1 MKVASVRV
9 GTTAGGAPRFDA
21 GFHLSDGVRA
31 RAAVDSCPYEITTV
45 RGVTREIFFGG
56 RDKRVYVNDATRGHP
71 FLSASGMLKSDL
83 SSLKLISK
91 RLTPNFES
99 TLVRKGWI
107 FISRSGTVG
116 RCVFANGMHDGLA
129 ASEDVIRVV
138 PNGKMCVGCLYAFLA
153 SKYGYAL
160 LTQGTFGSVI
170 NHVEPSY
177 IKSLPVPDFPE
188 SLQQK
193 IHERIMESARLREE
207 ADAARQ
213 KAIDYF
219 SHYDVPKQPTVFA
232 KKLSRFTFSFAAYN
246 NNLDVDAIRAQ
257 YEDCYTTIAE
267 LSQDIFAPPLFK
279 HIYLEKD
286 NGNPFY
292 TGREITFQNQR
303 PYRYLS
309 PRGVH
314 DINDYKVSK
323 GTLLVYKSGVI
334 DGGMYGEVIMADAN
348 LDGACLS
355 DHVIRI
361 TPRSF
366 TDACWMYAF
375 LKTAAGFKLLQALNA
390 GTAIPYMTPE
400 RLSTIRIP
408 RPNKEASAIEK
419 WVSEYIDKRAKSNNL
434 ENEAIDMV
442 EREIESWQEG

>member
-1 MKVASVRV
+1 MKIASVRV

-177 IKSLPVPDFPE
+177 IKSLPVPVFPE

-193 IHERIMESARLREE
+193 IHQRIMESARLREE
-207 ADAARQ
+207 ADAVRC
-213 KAIDYF
+213 KAVAYF
-219 SHYDVPKQPTVFA
+219 ADYDVPKQPTMFS
-232 KKLSRFTFSFAAYN
+232 KKLSQFGFSFAAYN
-246 NNLDVDAIRAQ
+246 NNLDVDAIRAN
-257 YEDCYTTIAE
+257 YAGSSISLSEIAD
-267 LSQDIFAPPLFK
+267 QIFVPPLFK
-279 HIYLEKD
+279 HIYLDKD
-286 NGNPFY
+286 NGHPFL
-292 TGREITFQNQR
+292 TGREMTFQNIR
-303 PYRYLS
+303 YYRWLS
-309 PRGVH
+309 PRGVK
-314 DINDYKVSK
+314 DIRTYTIEKDM
-323 GTLLVYKSGVI
+323 LLLYKSDSG
-334 DGGMYGEVIMADAN
+334 
-348 LDGACLS
+348 
-355 DHVIRI
+355 
-361 TPRSF
+361 
-366 TDACWMYAF
+366 
-375 LKTAAGFKLLQALNA
+375 
-390 GTAIPYMTPE
+390 
-400 RLSTIRIP
+400 
-408 RPNKEASAIEK
+408 
-419 WVSEYIDKRAKSNNL
+419 
-434 ENEAIDMV
+434 
-442 EREIESWQEG
+442 

>member
-1 MKVASVRV
+1 MKIASVRV

-177 IKSLPVPDFPE
+177 IKSLPVPVFPE

-193 IHERIMESARLREE
+193 IHQRIMESARLREE
-207 ADAARQ
+207 ADAARC
-213 KAIDYF
+213 KAVAYF
-219 SHYDVPKQPTVFA
+219 ADYDVPKQPTMFS
-232 KKLSRFTFSFAAYN
+232 KKLSQFGFSFAAYN
-246 NNLDVDAIRAQ
+246 NNLDVDAIRAN
-257 YEDCYTTIAE
+257 YAGSSISLSEIAD
-267 LSQDIFAPPLFK
+267 QIFVPPLFK
-279 HIYLEKD
+279 HIYLDKD
-286 NGNPFY
+286 NGHPFL
-292 TGREITFQNQR
+292 TGREMTFQNIR
-303 PYRYLS
+303 YYRWLS
-309 PRGVH
+309 PRGVK
-314 DINDYKVSK
+314 DIRTYTIEKDM
-323 GTLLVYKSGVI
+323 LLLYKSGTT
-334 DGGMYGEVIMADAN
+334 DGGMLGDVLIADDN
-348 LDGACLS
+348 LNGACLS

-361 TPRSF
+361 KPKSKLL
-366 TDACWMYAF
+366 ACWAYAF
-375 LKTAAGFKLLQALNA
+375 LKSPGGVKLLQALESP
-390 GTAIPYMTPE
+390 ICCLYPE
-400 RLSTIRIP
+400 AEWGRRTDRGACLGIYRQ
-408 RPNKEASAIEK
+408 A
-419 WVSEYIDKRAKSNNL
+419 
-434 ENEAIDMV
+434 
-442 EREIESWQEG
+442 REEQ